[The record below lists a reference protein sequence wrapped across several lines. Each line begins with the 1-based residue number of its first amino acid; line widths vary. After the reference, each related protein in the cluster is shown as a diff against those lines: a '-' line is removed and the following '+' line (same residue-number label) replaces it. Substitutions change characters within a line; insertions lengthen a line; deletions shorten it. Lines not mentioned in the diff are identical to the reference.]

1 MSKGSVKRRQFK
13 IRAKRKKRQ
22 KIKKLKDRYLEA
34 KSKSE
39 KEKILE
45 KISKIAPH
53 YPASEILKL
62 TKEK

>member
-1 MSKGSVKRRQFK
+1 MGKSSVKRRQFT
-13 IRAKRKKRQ
+13 IRAKRKRKQ
-22 KIKKLKDRYLEA
+22 KIRKLKDRYLEA

-45 KISKIAPH
+45 KIKKIAPH
-53 YPASEILKL
+53 YPDQEILKL

>member
-1 MSKGSVKRRQFK
+1 MGKGSVKRRQFE

-22 KIKKLKDRYLEA
+22 KIKKLKDGYLEA

-39 KEKILE
+39 KEKILD
-45 KISKIAPH
+45 KIKRIAPH